1 MPLLGSRGAA
11 SLTGFGGL
19 AANSLGYLLS
29 KSLRFRSS
37 NSAYLSR
44 TLTAP
49 TNNKIWTWSAWVKRS
64 GLGADHVLLGTTDDD
79 TAEGNLSILRI
90 QSTNNLS
97 FVNYAGGYQIQLTTT
112 QLFRDPAAWYHI
124 VLAVDTTQAT
134 ASNRVKMYVNGSQVT
149 VFSQST
155 YPSQNYNTIINSAIT
170 HYQGCYNNATSGV
183 LSFFNGYMAAIHFI
197 DGQQLTPSSL
207 GSTDVTTGAWRP
219 KEYTGTYGNNGY
231 YLPFTNTA
239 STSTLG
245 NDFSGNGDNWTVN
258 NFSLTA
264 GVTYDS
270 MTDVPTLGPLASN
283 YCTLNP
289 LSPLASGTI
298 SNGNLTFTSGAAD
311 AICVGTFGVSSGKW
325 YWEITATTVN
335 ASLSYI
341 GIIGQPPA
349 SLTVDLSTPSNGYCY
364 LSNGNKGNNNSRVA
378 YGATFTSGDVIGV
391 ALDLD
396 AGTLVFYKNN
406 TTQGTAYSSLTGT
419 FSPAISDGSGAS
431 SGAVFNCNF
440 GQRPFTYTP
449 PSGYKSLNTY
459 SLP

>member
-1 MPLLGSRGAA
+1 MPLFGTRGAA
-11 SLTGFGGL
+11 SVTGFGGL

-29 KSLRFRSS
+29 NSLRFRSS

-64 GLGADHVLLGTTDDD
+64 GLSADHVLLGTTDDN
-79 TAEGNLSILRI
+79 TAEGNLSIFRL
-90 QSTNNLS
+90 QSQNNLS

-149 VFSQST
+149 AFSQST
-155 YPSQNYNTIINSAIT
+155 YPSQNYNTIINSAQL
-170 HYQGCYNNATSGV
+170 HYQGCYNNASSGT
-183 LSFFNGYMAAIHFI
+183 LSFFNGYLAAIHFI

-231 YLPFTNTA
+231 YLPFTNTT

-264 GVTYDS
+264 GATYDS

-283 YCTLNP
+283 YATLNP
-289 LSPLASGTI
+289 LDSYAAAL
-298 SNGNLTFTSGAAD
+298 SNGNLKFSDGSGNVYQAYSTMSNPNI
-311 AICVGTFGVSSGKW
+311 AIYKFYCEV
-325 YWEITATTVN
+325 
-335 ASLSYI
+335 
-341 GIIGQPPA
+341 
-349 SLTVDLSTPSNGYCY
+349 TVDAGYLVGIVPESKSAAAGSTDRTNVLGYY
-364 LSNGNKGNNNSRVA
+364 SNGNKYNGASASA
-378 YGATFTSGDVIGV
+378 YGASFTSGDVIGIAV
-391 ALDLD
+391 
-396 AGTLVFYKNN
+396 GNGQVEFYKNN
-406 TTQGTAYSSLTGT
+406 VSQGVAFSSLTGGYKFAT
-419 FSPAISDGSGAS
+419 WAAGSAGIGCS
-431 SGAVFNCNF
+431 FNF

-449 PSGYKSLNTY
+449 PSGFKNLNTY
-459 SLP
+459 NLP